1 MGSSGRHRRVVVETE
16 QEPSSYSVEME
27 RLAEARSALQSA
39 RERSGQRS
47 WKQRRR
53 AAAEVESAAHEV
65 QVAAEA
71 AHAAGA
77 TWTQIGDALGINRA
91 NVASEP
97 RR

>member
-16 QEPSSYSVEME
+16 QETTVHSEAMG
-27 RLAEARSALQSA
+27 RLTEAQSALERA
-39 RERSGQRS
+39 REKASQRS

-53 AAAEVESAAHEV
+53 ASAEVEAAAYDV

-91 NVASEP
+91 NVPSEP
-97 RR
+97 GR